1 MKVTL
6 YGKRYFVDK
15 GGALYSSALH
25 YVLGIPS
32 VSLTA
37 LYYMKER
44 N

>member
-6 YGKRYFVDK
+6 YGKRYYTDRS
-15 GGALYSSALH
+15 GALYSSVLH
-25 YVLGIPS
+25 YILGIPS